1 MLVMRSNREE
11 ERRWG
16 EEGQDKEEKEI
27 SRLKGN
33 G

>member
-1 MLVMRSNREE
+1 MLMMRNNREE
-11 ERRWG
+11 GRRWG
-16 EEGQDKEEKEI
+16 KEGQDKEEKEI